1 MEEKTLQKENIMGTL
16 PVKKLVFVT
25 VWPMVISM
33 FIQSCYGIVDS
44 MFVAKFSPDAF
55 IALSLIFPVQILV
68 ISLNVGIGVGI
79 NALLARRLGEQRYE
93 EANRVAAHG
102 YVLYLL
108 LGVLYALFGIFF
120 ARGFMELFSDDAQVI
135 AYGVSYLRIILIL
148 GFGVCLQFAGE
159 RMMQATG
166 NPIWNMYI
174 QASGA
179 LINVILD
186 PILIF
191 GLFGFPEM
199 GVAGAALATVIGQW
213 TGALIGIYL
222 VKKKVR
228 QIHVTLRHFKFDM
241 EIIRPILRVG
251 VPAMLVQSLATV
263 MSLSLNK
270 IFSMYSEDY
279 VAVLGAYFRIQNFV
293 YLVVYSLGN
302 VVIPVVSYNF
312 GARDRTRVEE
322 TIHLCMIIALV
333 SVCAGGGLLFLIPG
347 KLLSMFS
354 LTETSMAVGIPAM
367 RIVSVAFVGGGVSLI
382 FSYAFQAL
390 NCNRYSLLISLLRQM
405 IVLLPLAIVLL
416 AVQPI
421 YTWLAFPITEF
432 SCMILAGILFKSAH
446 KKQIATLG
454 EAI

>member
-1 MEEKTLQKENIMGTL
+1 MEEKSLQKENIMGIL
-16 PVKKLVFVT
+16 PVKKLIFVT
-25 VWPMVISM
+25 VWPMVVSM
-33 FIQSCYGIVDS
+33 FIQSCYNIVDS

-55 IALSLIFPVQILV
+55 IALSLIFPIQILV

-102 YVLYLL
+102 YALYLL
-108 LGVLYALFGIFF
+108 LGALYALFGIFF
-120 ARGFMELFSDDAQVI
+120 ARGFMELFSDDGRI
-135 AYGVSYLRIILIL
+135 ISYGVSYLRIVLIF

-179 LINVILD
+179 AINVILD

-191 GLFGFPEM
+191 GWFGFPEM

-222 VKKKVR
+222 VKRKVK
-228 QIHVTLRHFKFDM
+228 QIHVTLRHFKPEMD
-241 EIIRPILRVG
+241 IILPILRVG

-263 MSLSLNK
+263 MSLGLNK
-270 IFSMYSEDY
+270 IFSMYSEHY
-279 VAVLGAYFRIQNFV
+279 VAVLGAYFRIQNFI

-302 VVIPVVSYNF
+302 VVVPVISYNF
-312 GARDRTRVEE
+312 GAKDKTRVEE
-322 TIHLCMIIALV
+322 TIRLCMIIGLV
-333 SVCAGGGLLFLIPG
+333 SVCIGGAALFLFPG
-347 KLLSMFS
+347 PLLSLFS
-354 LTETSMAVGIPAM
+354 LKEEAMAVGIPAM
-367 RIVSVAFVGGGVSLI
+367 RIVSASFLGGSVSLI

-416 AVQPI
+416 AVRPI
-421 YTWLAFPITEF
+421 LTWWAFPITEF
-432 SCMILAGILFKSAH
+432 GCMILAGILFKVAH

-454 EAI
+454 DVI